1 MTTKSLISQDLISA
15 YETTNFHVS
24 AEPDFI
30 LTVNKHNIELQNF
43 YEEHNVLSAAF
54 ITAWNPF
61 SNTLSQAQNIE
72 RNSQLQ
78 KEFINQGYDFLN
90 GYGQH
95 PLKDWPAEE
104 SYLVLRL
111 GLEDAKVIG
120 AKYEQNAIVWCDS
133 DAIPQL
139 ILLR

>member
-30 LTVNKHNIELQNF
+30 LTVNKHSSELQNL
-43 YEEHNVLSAAF
+43 YNTLNVLSAAF

-72 RNSQLQ
+72 RNSLLKQD
-78 KEFINQGYDFLN
+78 FINQGYDFLN

-95 PLKDWPAEE
+95 PSKDWPAEE
-104 SYLVLRL
+104 SYLVL
-111 GLEDAKVIG
+111 GLCFKDAKVLG
-120 AKYEQNAIVWCDS
+120 AKYEQNAIVWCDG
-133 DAIPQL
+133 DAITQL
-139 ILLR
+139 VF